1 MRSGVV
7 VVVVAVVLASVVPS
21 AALSPYPYELQKK
34 LVHTIADNPFVSV
47 GEVYEDDEGGYRID
61 VTCSTVDAGQGIAFI
76 LNKGYDFGD
85 VGIIVT
91 VLDEQGNPIEV
102 DESSLSGDPVEETE
116 QLIQKALQFNR
127 LLVSLPGGGFTADI
141 FVEVSAEAIQFF
153 NDDLTDYYG
162 NSNFLSVDVFSEVC
176 KSTFFDGTVVVD
188 YSGAPNVP
196 RGGHIDGFVPA
207 AAHTQGRFDSTW
219 TTDLWIY
226 REQATTL
233 QLWYNEEGG
242 DSTAAPS
249 ATVNLDEDV
258 VHLTDVVATI
268 FSAQGHGSISYLA
281 DAPVRVVSRTS
292 TEDDGGGTYG
302 QVIPGV
308 SASDA
313 AAPIIGNDG
322 TVKVLA
328 SQREGYRANLGLVN
342 TTADQ
347 VTIQV
352 DILTGDGSAAPGES
366 SFTVDLTPW
375 GMTQVND
382 VLARLDP
389 GQLEGLVI
397 NARVISGVG
406 KIIAYLSEVDNSS
419 NDPSYQEAFQF

>member
-1 MRSGVV
+1 MRSGIVV
-7 VVVVAVVLASVVPS
+7 VIVAVVFASAAPGV
-21 AALSPYPYELQKK
+21 ALSPYPYELQKK

-47 GEVYEDDEGGYRID
+47 GEVYEDDSGVYRID
-61 VTCSTVDAGQGIAFI
+61 VTCTTADTGQGLAFI
-76 LNKGYDFGD
+76 LNKEYEFGP
-85 VGIIVT
+85 GITVT

-116 QLIQKALQFNR
+116 QLIQQALQYNR

-141 FVEVSAEAIQFF
+141 FVEVSAEAVQFY
-153 NDDLTDYYG
+153 NDDLTDYYS
-162 NSNFLSVDVFSEVC
+162 NSSFLSVDVFSEVC
-176 KSTFFDGTVVVD
+176 KNTFFDGAVVVD
-188 YSGAPNVP
+188 YAGAPKVP

-207 AAHTQGRFDSTW
+207 AAHTPGRFDSIW

-242 DSTAAPS
+242 DAAAAPT
-249 ATVNLDEDV
+249 ATISLDEGV
-258 VHLTDVVATI
+258 VHLKDVVATL
-268 FSAQGHGSISYLA
+268 FAAQGHGSISYLA
-281 DAPVRVVSRTS
+281 DAPVSVVSRTS
-292 TEDDGGGTYG
+292 TEAEGGGTYA

-322 TVKVLA
+322 TVKVLV
-328 SQREGYRANLGLVN
+328 SQREGFRANLGLVN
-342 TTADQ
+342 TTADP
-347 VTIQV
+347 VTVQV
-352 DILTGDGSAAPGES
+352 DILTGDGSPAPGDS
-366 SFTVDLTPW
+366 SFSVDLAPW
-375 GMTQVND
+375 GTTQVND
-382 VLARLDP
+382 VLARLES

-397 NARVISGVG
+397 NARAVSGGG
-406 KIIAYLSEVDNSS
+406 KIIAYLSEVDNST